1 MLSHLSP
8 QLDRRRFGYCY
19 CFLLSRRGRTRR
31 LHNDAQRSQTNRKHR
46 VAWIY
51 DFSPFCKR
59 TKLDNARRRRDS
71 FRPRCK
77 RLPWALSAICAI
89 AKWAGSR
96 PFMGQARWTTQAA
109 FFPASDRMPSDVLP
123 LSFLGKGCD
132 GASAPLAD
140 QIRGRLQSFLASDA
154 KKADVSYHLAACL
167 WKRSSTDSKA
177 DRDIQVESL
186 LKRALAAVDPQI
198 MAMRISNSEFRR
210 PLSASTLKQPKNVR
224 GAQNNSRL
232 CQYSLPSRASLSA
245 VWQLCPRTRGVRQ
258 LRAAQ

>member
-59 TKLDNARRRRDS
+59 TKLDNTRRRRDS

-109 FFPASDRMPSDVLP
+109 FFPASDRTPSDVLP

-167 WKRSSTDSKA
+167 EFNRLESRPGHPSRISSEARPRSSRS
-177 DRDIQVESL
+177 S
-186 LKRALAAVDPQI
+186 I

-210 PLSASTLKQPKNVR
+210 PLSASTQKQPKNVR

>member
-31 LHNDAQRSQTNRKHR
+31 LHTDAQRSQTNRKHR

-109 FFPASDRMPSDVLP
+109 FFPASDRTPSDVLP

-167 WKRSSTDSKA
+167 EFNRLESRPGHPSRISSEARPRSSRS
-177 DRDIQVESL
+177 S
-186 LKRALAAVDPQI
+186 I

-210 PLSASTLKQPKNVR
+210 PLSASTQKQPKNVR

>member
-31 LHNDAQRSQTNRKHR
+31 LHNDAQQSQTNRKHR

-109 FFPASDRMPSDVLP
+109 FFPASDRTPSDVLP

-167 WKRSSTDSKA
+167 EFNRLESRPGHPSRISSEARPRSSRS
-177 DRDIQVESL
+177 S
-186 LKRALAAVDPQI
+186 I

-210 PLSASTLKQPKNVR
+210 PLSASTQKQPKNVR

>member
-46 VAWIY
+46 AAWIH

-59 TKLDNARRRRDS
+59 TKLDNTRRRRES
-71 FRPRCK
+71 FRPWCK

-109 FFPASDRMPSDVLP
+109 VFPRVRPNAFRRFASVVSWQSLRRGFGTSGGSDT
-123 LSFLGKGCD
+123 
-132 GASAPLAD
+132 
-140 QIRGRLQSFLASDA
+140 
-154 KKADVSYHLAACL
+154 
-167 WKRSSTDSKA
+167 RSSSKLP
-177 DRDIQVESL
+177 RERRQKSRRQLPSGSVFVEEEFSRL
-186 LKRALAAVDPQI
+186 ESRPGHPS
-198 MAMRISNSEFRR
+198 RISSEAR
-210 PLSASTLKQPKNVR
+210 PRS
-224 GAQNNSRL
+224 SR
-232 CQYSLPSRASLSA
+232 S
-245 VWQLCPRTRGVRQ
+245 
-258 LRAAQ
+258 

>member
-31 LHNDAQRSQTNRKHR
+31 LHTDAQRSQTNRKHR

-59 TKLDNARRRRDS
+59 TKLDNTRRRRDS

-109 FFPASDRMPSDVLP
+109 VFPRVRPNAFRRFASVVSWQRLRRGFGTSGGSDTRSPSKLP
-123 LSFLGKGCD
+123 RERREKSRRQLPSGSVFVEEEFN
-132 GASAPLAD
+132 
-140 QIRGRLQSFLASDA
+140 RLESRPGHPSRISSEARP
-154 KKADVSYHLAACL
+154 
-167 WKRSSTDSKA
+167 RSSRS
-177 DRDIQVESL
+177 S
-186 LKRALAAVDPQI
+186 I

-210 PLSASTLKQPKNVR
+210 PLSASTQKQPKNVR

>member
-1 MLSHLSP
+1 MTRNEVRPTANTEWRGSTISL
-8 QLDRRRFGYCY
+8 RFASVQSWTMRGGAETA
-19 CFLLSRRGRTRR
+19 SDPGANDSRGRYP
-31 LHNDAQRSQTNRKHR
+31 Q
-46 VAWIY
+46 
-51 DFSPFCKR
+51 
-59 TKLDNARRRRDS
+59 
-71 FRPRCK
+71 
-77 RLPWALSAICAI
+77 
-89 AKWAGSR
+89 
-96 PFMGQARWTTQAA
+96 
-109 FFPASDRMPSDVLP
+109 
-123 LSFLGKGCD
+123 
-132 GASAPLAD
+132 SAPLQNGLGVA
-140 QIRGRLQSFLASDA
+140 RLWGRRDGRRRPRFSPRPTERLPTFCLCRFLAKVA
-154 KKADVSYHLAACL
+154 TGLRPLWRIRYHLAACL

>member
-109 FFPASDRMPSDVLP
+109 FFPASDRTPSDVLP

-167 WKRSSTDSKA
+167 EFNRLESRPGHPSRISSEARPRSSRS
-177 DRDIQVESL
+177 S
-186 LKRALAAVDPQI
+186 I

-210 PLSASTLKQPKNVR
+210 PLSASTQKQPKNVR

>member
-1 MLSHLSP
+1 MTRNEVRPTANTEWRGSTISLRFASVQSWTMRGGAETASDPGANDSRGRYP
-8 QLDRRRFGYCY
+8 QSAPLQNGLGVARLWGRPDGRRR
-19 CFLLSRRGRTRR
+19 
-31 LHNDAQRSQTNRKHR
+31 
-46 VAWIY
+46 
-51 DFSPFCKR
+51 
-59 TKLDNARRRRDS
+59 
-71 FRPRCK
+71 PR
-77 RLPWALSAICAI
+77 
-89 AKWAGSR
+89 
-96 PFMGQARWTTQAA
+96 
-109 FFPASDRMPSDVLP
+109 FFPASDRTPSDVLP

-167 WKRSSTDSKA
+167 EFNRLESRPGHPSRISSEARPRSSRS
-177 DRDIQVESL
+177 S
-186 LKRALAAVDPQI
+186 I

-210 PLSASTLKQPKNVR
+210 PLSASTQKQPKNVR

-245 VWQLCPRTRGVRQ
+245 VRQLCPRTRGVRQ